1 MGKTLRE
8 IAEELRSSS
17 KKVQLIYAFNGVGKT
32 RLSREFKEVV
42 DPQNNEEQ
50 EQTRKVLYYNA
61 FTEDLFVWEN
71 NSDGEHSRQ
80 IGIQPN
86 EFTKWIFEVQ
96 GQENNIVRDFQHY
109 TSDKL
114 TPKFSEDF
122 SKISFSIETG
132 DDHSVS
138 DIKISRGEESCLIWC
153 IFFSVL
159 KQAIDARGQIDET
172 LRETKQ
178 FDNLE
183 YVFID
188 DPVSS
193 LDENHLIELAFDLAS
208 QIKRLSNND
217 IRFIITTH
225 NPLFYNIL
233 WNEMSGAARYR
244 LEKENDGTYKLE
256 RQSNDS
262 PFSYHI
268 YLLTELQNAIDNYTM
283 TKVHFNYLRQ
293 ILEKTSTFLGY
304 ENWEQLLPNG
314 PKDSPDAYVKRII
327 DFSSHDKQSSDGT
340 YYLEEREKAILKR
353 LVDQLITT
361 YHFNNHS
368 TQANNNV

>member
-138 DIKISRGEESCLIWC
+138 DIKISRGEER
-153 IFFSVL
+153 
-159 KQAIDARGQIDET
+159 K
-172 LRETKQ
+172 
-178 FDNLE
+178 
-183 YVFID
+183 
-188 DPVSS
+188 
-193 LDENHLIELAFDLAS
+193 
-208 QIKRLSNND
+208 
-217 IRFIITTH
+217 
-225 NPLFYNIL
+225 
-233 WNEMSGAARYR
+233 AA
-244 LEKENDGTYKLE
+244 
-256 RQSNDS
+256 
-262 PFSYHI
+262 
-268 YLLTELQNAIDNYTM
+268 
-283 TKVHFNYLRQ
+283 
-293 ILEKTSTFLGY
+293 
-304 ENWEQLLPNG
+304 
-314 PKDSPDAYVKRII
+314 
-327 DFSSHDKQSSDGT
+327 
-340 YYLEEREKAILKR
+340 
-353 LVDQLITT
+353 
-361 YHFNNHS
+361 
-368 TQANNNV
+368 